1 MLATGCIPR
10 TGEREKKKEGGQQ
23 QRQGNGKGREVRRG
37 RQHAR
42 PSHKHCKACAKHAHG
57 SSLLSLAL
65 LTMKA
70 YASLADLDQ
79 GFLQHTQSV
88 PTPNETW
95 EVIIVLS
102 NVWKEL
108 DLR

>member
-1 MLATGCIPR
+1 
-10 TGEREKKKEGGQQ
+10 
-23 QRQGNGKGREVRRG
+23 
-37 RQHAR
+37 
-42 PSHKHCKACAKHAHG
+42 
-57 SSLLSLAL
+57 
-65 LTMKA
+65 MKA

-108 DLR
+108 DLYGNVHEEGENDGGNEVRIQAKTLEARLPPPH

>member
-1 MLATGCIPR
+1 
-10 TGEREKKKEGGQQ
+10 
-23 QRQGNGKGREVRRG
+23 
-37 RQHAR
+37 
-42 PSHKHCKACAKHAHG
+42 
-57 SSLLSLAL
+57 
-65 LTMKA
+65 MKA

-108 DLR
+108 DLYGNVHEERWHNAEEDKNEKSIQAKTLAALPPPILMPNVLWMLT

>member
-1 MLATGCIPR
+1 
-10 TGEREKKKEGGQQ
+10 
-23 QRQGNGKGREVRRG
+23 
-37 RQHAR
+37 
-42 PSHKHCKACAKHAHG
+42 
-57 SSLLSLAL
+57 
-65 LTMKA
+65 MKA

-108 DLR
+108 DLYGNVHEER